1 MDNTSRQIRE
11 IVGGYAPQLERILE
25 GEFSFK
31 PLPHK
36 WSRKEIL
43 GHLVDSAQNNL
54 RRFIVAQYEDS
65 PNIVYRQEDW
75 VAISHYQD
83 YPTRHLIQIWKLVNL
98 HICQVLEATSA
109 EQAKRLCRTGGLQA
123 HSIEWL
129 AEDYIKHLLHHL
141 HQILELEPVAYP

>member
-1 MDNTSRQIRE
+1 MDKVSRQIRE
-11 IVGGYAPQLERILE
+11 ILDGYVPQLERILE

-31 PLPHK
+31 PLPDK

-75 VAISHYQD
+75 VAISRYQD
-83 YPTRHLIQIWKLVNL
+83 YPTRHLIQIWSLLNL
-98 HICQVLEATSA
+98 HIC
-109 EQAKRLCRTGGLQA
+109 
-123 HSIEWL
+123 
-129 AEDYIKHLLHHL
+129 
-141 HQILELEPVAYP
+141 

>member
-1 MDNTSRQIRE
+1 MDKIIGQIRE
-11 IVGGYAPQLERILE
+11 IVGGYAPQLGLIREE
-25 GEFSFK
+25 EFSFK

-83 YPTRHLIQIWKLVNL
+83 YPTKHLIQIWSLLNL
-98 HICQVLEATSA
+98 HICQVLEATGA
-109 EQAKRLCRTGGLQA
+109 EQAKRRCRTGGLEA

-141 HQILELEPVAYP
+141 HQVLELEPITYP